1 MSLKNNGTT
10 ILKDGEEEQEDSTE
24 KTPLNNFNHNEGV
37 PTTIPPSEKKPPNT
51 KQGLR
56 SFFFDVEEGMYCTF
70 TSHQLKIGFTRSM
83 IKIII
88 LICLAYLYLIFWA
101 RCDRCILALATGSCA
116 LSCFG
121 LGFLSLSCYAGI
133 IAALFQGWEMCHE
146 IADVN
151 IHWKK

>member
-1 MSLKNNGTT
+1 MSLKNTPPD
-10 ILKDGEEEQEDSTE
+10 LKKGGEEKGDDTE
-24 KTPLNNFNHNEGV
+24 KTPLNAPNPDEGV
-37 PTTIPPSEKKPPNT
+37 LTGISLPGQKQKGP

-70 TSHQLKIGFTRSM
+70 TSHELKIGFTRSM

-88 LICLAYLYLIFWA
+88 LVCLAYLYLIFWA

-121 LGFLSLSCYAGI
+121 LGFLSISCYAGI
-133 IAALFQGWEMCHE
+133 IAALFEGWEMCHE